1 MTGLVMSE
9 ERECLQ
15 TEFLSQADPVSSGC
29 QAEGNQGYQLNKG
42 ACKQTVKKQPYQ
54 QVMS

>member
-1 MTGLVMSE
+1 MSE

-42 ACKQTVKKQPYQ
+42 ACKQTVKNSRTSKLCHE
-54 QVMS
+54 